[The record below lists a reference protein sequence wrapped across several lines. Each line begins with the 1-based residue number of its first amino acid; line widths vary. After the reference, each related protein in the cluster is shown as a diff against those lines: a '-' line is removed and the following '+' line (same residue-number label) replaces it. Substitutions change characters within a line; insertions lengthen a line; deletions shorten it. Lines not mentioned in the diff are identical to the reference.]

1 MQIFVEIYPNSTSF
15 LLPPGSRCDSSPPP
29 CAPPPML
36 AADKRFLQQNLKLR
50 LTEIEDKELALYTQN
65 LQTIGTQAAL
75 LMGFAFAAIYEVK
88 DTMEHMPDA
97 FQVISPWSDQG

>member
-1 MQIFVEIYPNSTSF
+1 MRLSDIPFSSSLVYRVSTRPF
-15 LLPPGSRCDSSPPP
+15 GIV
-29 CAPPPML
+29 
-36 AADKRFLQQNLKLR
+36 
-50 LTEIEDKELALYTQN
+50 IEDKELALYTQN